1 MENNTQISEKRE
13 AEPTMS
19 RMDFLKKGA
28 VGLLGLI
35 FIAKGSVDTSN
46 AASVRDNLNGGG
58 GGVSVGTTA
67 PSNKTK
73 LWIDT
78 SKSCRGVMKCWNGAQ
93 WSATASV
100 WDE

>member
-13 AEPTMS
+13 IEPTMS
-19 RMDFLKKGA
+19 RMDFLKKSA
-28 VGLLGLI
+28 VGLLGLL
-35 FIAKGSVDTSN
+35 FVAKSSVDTSY

-58 GGVSVGTTA
+58 GGVSIGTTA
-67 PSNKTK
+67 PSNKNK
-73 LWIDT
+73 LWVDT
-78 SKSCRGVMKCWNGAQ
+78 SKSSRGVMKYWNGFQ